1 MVNFYDNL
9 PMKHM
14 FTYLFFSLIEMLG
27 QEYLKMV
34 SDFQMLSAAQYM
46 ELLIMERYNS
56 SLVFL
61 YIEVF

>member
-1 MVNFYDNL
+1 
-9 PMKHM
+9 MKHM

-34 SDFQMLSAAQYM
+34 SDFQMLSAAQY
-46 ELLIMERYNS
+46 LMERYNS

>member
-1 MVNFYDNL
+1 
-9 PMKHM
+9 MKHM